1 MGQLTLD
8 DVLDANEGQ
17 ERKASDSAEPRTLS
31 GTLGKMA
38 IEPSGEPVVID
49 TSPDAVAGLRERVTA
64 NYVLRLG
71 DERQPLNAYLGQPI
85 RLTFSGQIHCTHC
98 GRKTKKSFA
107 QGHCYPCFRKLPQCD
122 GCIMKPET
130 CHFAEGT
137 CRDPEW
143 GEQFCFQPHIVYL
156 ANSSGLKVG
165 ITRATQMPTRWFD
178 QGAIQAL
185 PIVEVSNRLQSGLVE
200 VLFKQAVNDRTNWRA
215 MLKGDVAELDLEAE
229 RDQLLAQME
238 DGLAALQAH
247 CGEGAIRVLRTTPLA
262 FDFPVRTAPTKVTS
276 FNFDK
281 RPVVEGV
288 LEGLK
293 GQYLILD
300 TGVINLRKFTGYEVE
315 VTLGE

>member
-17 ERKASDSAEPRTLS
+17 ERKSSDSAEPRTLS

-281 RPVVEGV
+281 TPVVEGV